1 MEVLNKNITHNN
13 IEKIKKSMKRLK
25 DTINR
30 SNSNNYRNMKIR
42 QIIHNNE
49 KEYII
54 KDYYKNDSKSLLYY
68 NINDPLDKE
77 NKIYDYHKL
86 DKIKK
91 SPSIHNNNTEFNI
104 INKKIIDK
112 SFNDQNIS
120 NFNYILTHNND
131 NNNIYSPFILS
142 RNKFS
147 INFDS
152 KTDILMN
159 KLDNNNLNTPK
170 LTEFSPDLLKK
181 EHSIIL
187 NKINNY
193 SNNTNY
199 QQIIRNRS
207 AKQMKIMN
215 NLINSKN
222 NNNTQK
228 INNNFNSINDYDNM
242 SFNKNIFTLHN
253 FKNKDEY
260 EKYLNNLI
268 YRYNDI
274 NKELL
279 LRYKKSIN
287 NFKSANDQNN
297 KLMVKIKELRRKE
310 QNIKNANNVLEK
322 EYDNFKNDLSI
333 KNKDNNELKK
343 NEELKKKIIKYDEI
357 IIKLKNEINQLV
369 NQNENDKD
377 YDEHS
382 AEEEAND
389 NIINE
394 LEKKI
399 ENSYKELNE
408 QERTMK
414 INKQECEK
422 LLNVGEELDIQN
434 NIIQN
439 SNDNEIKKDKNMDNN
454 EYIKYINK
462 LKKEID
468 KINNQIKM
476 IDRDN
481 NNKWKIINIYN
492 IA

>member
-1 MEVLNKNITHNN
+1 MDNHSMEVLNKNITHNN

-42 QIIHNNE
+42 QKIHNNE

-54 KDYYKNDSKSLLYY
+54 NDYYKNDSKSLLYY
-68 NINDPLDKE
+68 NINEPLDKE
-77 NKIYDYHKL
+77 NKIYDYNRL

-131 NNNIYSPFILS
+131 NDNDNIYSPFIPS

-199 QQIIRNRS
+199 QQIIRNKS
-207 AKQMKIMN
+207 AKQMKIVN

-222 NNNTQK
+222 NNNSQK
-228 INNNFNSINDYDNM
+228 INNNFNSINDYENM
-242 SFNKNIFTLHN
+242 SSNKNIFTLHN

-274 NKELL
+274 NKGLL
-279 LRYKKSIN
+279 MRYKKIIN

-297 KLMVKIKELRRKE
+297 KLMVKI
-310 QNIKNANNVLEK
+310 
-322 EYDNFKNDLSI
+322 
-333 KNKDNNELKK
+333 NELKNKRKK
-343 NEELKKKIIKYDEI
+343 NKKC
-357 IIKLKNEINQLV
+357 Q
-369 NQNENDKD
+369 
-377 YDEHS
+377 
-382 AEEEAND
+382 
-389 NIINE
+389 
-394 LEKKI
+394 
-399 ENSYKELNE
+399 
-408 QERTMK
+408 
-414 INKQECEK
+414 
-422 LLNVGEELDIQN
+422 
-434 NIIQN
+434 
-439 SNDNEIKKDKNMDNN
+439 
-454 EYIKYINK
+454 
-462 LKKEID
+462 
-468 KINNQIKM
+468 
-476 IDRDN
+476 
-481 NNKWKIINIYN
+481 
-492 IA
+492 